1 MHLRRNFTPR
11 LDKPLALA
19 SSAIASLL
27 TIGLS
32 VGLGTGCATH
42 RAAQHAA
49 ATAPTGG
56 ASRAPDA
63 SGIWDWMYRST
74 DDQGDMRIEQEEWH
88 LAQKGLQVEGYYD
101 RVVTLMS
108 TDERLFRCNQ
118 KLGFTKTT
126 RVKVAGHIEGERV
139 VLRETAYQAASNPC
153 DDGARNLVAYVGV
166 IRQGTLSLRWG
177 PEAGQTLVRRTDGGA
192 ALSETVFVGSGSGEG
207 DGRPAVPSTPVPA
220 ALAAVP
226 VEGIW
231 EWDLRS
237 IDAEGD
243 ERQEREEWHLSENSD
258 GLRGY
263 YDRTV
268 RRIRAGG
275 TFPCNGEGKYETTT
289 RYTVTGQRFG
299 DKLTLTEVDYKAQP
313 SRCDNALRRLD
324 TYQGQVADREALIL
338 SWGPGNQLLRRAAPG
353 TTP

>member
-1 MHLRRNFTPR
+1 MPRSRTNHLFFTPA
-11 LDKPLALA
+11 LVWLACA
-19 SSAIASLL
+19 AL
-27 TIGLS
+27 TG
-32 VGLGTGCATH
+32 VGVGAGCATH
-42 RAAQHAA
+42 RASPSKTTSA
-49 ATAPTGG
+49 ATSNNARI
-56 ASRAPDA
+56 ADA
-63 SGIWDWMYRST
+63 SGIWDWVFRST

-88 LAQKGLQVEGYYD
+88 LAQKGLQVDGYYD

-126 RVKVAGHIEGERV
+126 RVKVAGRIEGERV
-139 VLRETAYQAASNPC
+139 ILRETAYQAASNPC

-166 IRQGTLSLRWG
+166 LRQGTLSLRWG

-192 ALSETVFVGSGSGEG
+192 PLTETVFVGSNPG
-207 DGRPAVPSTPVPA
+207 DGAEAPEGRQAMPTPAPA

-226 VEGIW
+226 VEGTW

-243 ERQEREEWHLSENSD
+243 ERQEREEWHLSETTD
-258 GLRGY
+258 GIRGY

-275 TFPCNGEGKYETTT
+275 SYPCNGEGKYETTT

-324 TYQGQVADREALIL
+324 TYQGQVADPDALIL
-338 SWGPGNQLLRRAAPG
+338 SWGPGNQLLRRAR
-353 TTP
+353 

>member
-1 MHLRRNFTPR
+1 MPGSRTTNPVFGS
-11 LDKPLALA
+11 ALA
-19 SSAIASLL
+19 WLACAAV
-27 TIGLS
+27 IGA
-32 VGLGTGCATH
+32 GGAGGAGCAAH
-42 RAAQHAA
+42 RASPIKPTTA
-49 ATAPTGG
+49 ATTGN
-56 ASRAPDA
+56 ARMSDA
-63 SGIWDWMYRST
+63 SGIWDWVYRST

-126 RVKVAGHIEGERV
+126 RVKVAGRIEGERV
-139 VLRETAYQAASNPC
+139 ILRETAYQAASNPC

-166 IRQGTLSLRWG
+166 LRQGTLTLRWG

-192 ALSETVFVGSGSGEG
+192 PLAETVFVGSNPIDGGEAAE
-207 DGRPAVPSTPVPA
+207 GRQTMPTPAPA
-220 ALAAVP
+220 ALATVP
-226 VEGIW
+226 VEGTW

-243 ERQEREEWHLSENSD
+243 ERQEREEWHLSETTD
-258 GLRGY
+258 GIRGY

-275 TFPCNGEGKYETTT
+275 NYACNGEGKYETTT

-324 TYQGQVADREALIL
+324 TYQGQVADPDALIL
-338 SWGPGNQLLRRAAPG
+338 SWGPGNQLLRRAR
-353 TTP
+353 

>member
-1 MHLRRNFTPR
+1 LF
-11 LDKPLALA
+11 
-19 SSAIASLL
+19 SL
-27 TIGLS
+27 
-32 VGLGTGCATH
+32 VAGCAAPH
-42 RAAQHAA
+42 AARRAAPGSPGELSAR
-49 ATAPTGG
+49 
-56 ASRAPDA
+56 SLDA
-63 SGIWDWMYRST
+63 SGIWDWVFRST

-88 LAQKGLQVEGYYD
+88 LAQKGLAIEGYYD

-126 RVKVAGHIEGERV
+126 RVKISGRIDGERV
-139 VLRETAYQAASNPC
+139 TLRETAYQAASSPC

-166 IRQGTLSLRWG
+166 LKQGTLSLRWG
-177 PEAGQTLVRRTDGGA
+177 PDAGQTLVRRTDGGA
-192 ALSETVFVGSGSGEG
+192 ALADTILTGGQAAEEGGAPAERTAVGM
-207 DGRPAVPSTPVPA
+207 PNA
-220 ALAAVP
+220 ALANVP
-226 VEGIW
+226 VEGVW

-243 ERQEREEWHLSENSD
+243 ERQEREEWHLNETTD
-258 GLRGY
+258 GIRGY

-268 RRIRAGG
+268 RRMRVGG

-289 RYTVTGQRFG
+289 RYTITGQRFG
-299 DKLTLTEVDYKAQP
+299 DKLTLTEVDYKATP

-324 TYQGQVADREALIL
+324 TYQGQVADPDALVL
-338 SWGPGNQLLRRAAPG
+338 SWGPGNQLLRRQRASAQS